1 MLNLSSYG
9 GHPGFRITTKNEKF
23 CKGPPNDST
32 HTQFWFNQIK
42 SFIKPFINSYPLGS
56 YVNFVQ

>member
-23 CKGPPNDST
+23 CKGPPNDSI
-32 HTQFWFNQIK
+32 HT
-42 SFIKPFINSYPLGS
+42 SHTVL
-56 YVNFVQ
+56 V